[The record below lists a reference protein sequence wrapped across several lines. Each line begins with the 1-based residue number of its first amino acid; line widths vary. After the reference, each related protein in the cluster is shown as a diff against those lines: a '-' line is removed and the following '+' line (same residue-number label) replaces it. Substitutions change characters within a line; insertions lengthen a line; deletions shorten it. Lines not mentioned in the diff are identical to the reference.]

1 MKYLWKTWNLR
12 ICSQAIIFCCNTHD
26 RNCQT
31 IVHSKTYYYK
41 QPTFASNYYF
51 ISHFFSCFSKWN
63 FIGYFLRQMSF
74 KIYIDSRVSVLFSIP
89 TTRKDFSVTD
99 LTRNEKY
106 FERILH
112 GFVLLVLAGLYE
124 YRSSQC
130 LERTYRA
137 KFGRFSARCFID
149 WNRNVLFKIRSLF
162 EIVFFFN
169 INWKRPKTREF
180 ENTSMIVLKL
190 YNFAAFSYSVNFVL
204 GIGPVYIFRVYK
216 YCFFMHLYISRVT
229 SKIIISLSH
238 IFNFSFVLF
247 STR

>member
-1 MKYLWKTWNLR
+1 MGWN
-12 ICSQAIIFCCNTHD
+12 ICGKLETCGFVVRRLFSVVT
-26 RNCQT
+26 RMVE
-31 IVHSKTYYYK
+31 IVK
-41 QPTFASNYYF
+41 QYF
-51 ISHFFSCFSKWN
+51 IQRLITISNLLLQVIFILFHIFFSCFSKWN

-89 TTRKDFSVTD
+89 PTRKDFPVTD

-169 INWKRPKTREF
+169 INWKRPKNKEF

-190 YNFAAFSYSVNFVL
+190 YNFVAFSYFVIYFRNL
-204 GIGPVYIFRVYK
+204 TSLSYSCIQLLFFHATVYISSIK
-216 YCFFMHLYISRVT
+216 
-229 SKIIISLSH
+229 
-238 IFNFSFVLF
+238 
-247 STR
+247 